1 MISAGCIAG
10 QTYDLLLKGG
20 HVIDPATKID
30 EVMDVAIAG
39 GKIARVEP
47 DIPTSRTRQ
56 TVYVSGLYITPGLID
71 IHTHVYTRGRAST
84 LFPDDTSLVTG
95 STTVVDAGVS
105 GWRNFEDFKKRIID
119 RSQTR
124 VLAFLNIL
132 GRGMSDDRAD
142 EQDVEDMDPEAAAAM
157 INRYPEIIV
166 GIKHAHFTRPGFPG
180 LKRAIEAGRLTG
192 KPVMVDINILS
203 NSGRTTREKVEI
215 LRPGDIG
222 THLYNDMHFELLD
235 RQTRKLQPYMVEARK
250 RGVLF
255 DMGHGGGGFLWP
267 VATGA
272 MKQGFP
278 PDSISTDLHPNSIML
293 PQVSMPN
300 CVSKLM
306 ALGMTL
312 QDAIARA
319 TVNPARAIKRFP
331 ELGTLSEGR
340 GADIA
345 VFELMTGDFQLIDS
359 ARRKMKANKKLV
371 CVMTLRNGKIVNDV
385 NGLSFPLWSTQVR

>member
-1 MISAGCIAG
+1 
-10 QTYDLLLKGG
+10 
-20 HVIDPATKID
+20 
-30 EVMDVAIAG
+30 
-39 GKIARVEP
+39 
-47 DIPTSRTRQ
+47 
-56 TVYVSGLYITPGLID
+56 
-71 IHTHVYTRGRAST
+71 
-84 LFPDDTSLVTG
+84 
-95 STTVVDAGVS
+95 
-105 GWRNFEDFKKRIID
+105 
-119 RSQTR
+119 
-124 VLAFLNIL
+124 
-132 GRGMSDDRAD
+132 
-142 EQDVEDMDPEAAAAM
+142 
-157 INRYPEIIV
+157 
-166 GIKHAHFTRPGFPG
+166 
-180 LKRAIEAGRLTG
+180 
-192 KPVMVDINILS
+192 MVDINILS